1 MATNYTF
8 AQAVKIMHKGAD
20 KEAIIEIT
28 RRFPQMALMV
38 NTMLVKAGE
47 DFVEMASVFPA
58 WMTANK
64 FNGLLKKA
72 AEDTVEDGD
81 EESDDNSEETTEE
94 TTKTEEKPARRRR
107 KAVKEEVKES
117 EEETDED
124 TDSDDPYAGKS
135 AMELFKECKKRK
147 IKAEPKK
154 PAKFYA
160 DLLKKDDAAKAKTED
175 TEDDDWG
182 DGDDDVAEEKKETK
196 KATKKTAKAAKKEED
211 DDEDWDI

>member
-8 AQAVKIMHKGAD
+8 AQAVKIMHEGTD

-72 AEDTVEDGD
+72 VEGTAEDGD
-81 EESDDNSEETTEE
+81 EENGDNEETTEE
-94 TTKTEEKPARRRR
+94 ATKTEEKPVRRRR
-107 KAVKEEVKES
+107 KAAKEEVKES

-160 DLLKKDDAAKAKTED
+160 DLLKKDDADKAKAED
-175 TEDDDWG
+175 TEDDDWD
-182 DGDDDVAEEKKETK
+182 DGDDDAAEEKKEIK

>member
-8 AQAVKIMHKGAD
+8 AQAVKIMREGTD
-20 KEAIIEIT
+20 KEAIIEIA

-72 AEDTVEDGD
+72 AEGSTDEGD
-81 EESDDNSEETTEE
+81 EENDDNEEATEE
-94 TTKTEEKPARRRR
+94 VAKTEEKPARRRR
-107 KAVKEEVKES
+107 KAAKEEVKES

-135 AMELFKECKKRK
+135 AMDLFKECKKRK

-160 DLLKKDDAAKAKTED
+160 ELLKKDDAAKSETEETED
-175 TEDDDWG
+175 EDWG
-182 DGDDDVAEEKKETK
+182 NDEEEKKPVK
-196 KATKKTAKAAKKEED
+196 KAAKKPVKAVKKEED